1 MISWLVGSL
10 AGAAVVD
17 RVAAVVNDE
26 VIALSEV
33 YELGG
38 EFFAQRCPQQGET
51 CVLNLELEILDVQ
64 IRRALIRQELV
75 RLDLQ
80 VTASDV
86 DQAIDQTIRQYPQ
99 INDRAELRAEVEAQ
113 GQRWDQYREEL
124 FEYLRTE
131 RFQGRV
137 LAPRVSLN
145 DDEVR
150 DRYQRESR
158 KMTRPT
164 ATVSG
169 FGIVVPPDADQ
180 DQVVQ
185 ITTDAV
191 ALVAAIN
198 SGELAWEEAVE
209 QHDLA
214 GVSSMFGREIVQG
227 ELVEGLD
234 AVVFSAEVGVV
245 QPPLRLGAVL
255 FIVRVD
261 ATGERALEL
270 SFEEAEDQIRNQLF
284 QEKLIEAE
292 EEWYQRARREATIEV
307 KLQ

>member
-1 MISWLVGSL
+1 MSLWLVGLSL
-10 AGAAVVD
+10 AAMVD
-17 RVAAVVNDE
+17 RIAAVVNDE

-38 EFFAQRCPQQGET
+38 EFFAERCPQGGDS
-51 CVLNLELEILDVQ
+51 CLLDLELEILDVQ
-64 IRRALIRQELV
+64 IRRTLIRQELD

-86 DQAIDQTIRQYPQ
+86 DQAIDDTIRQYPQ
-99 INDRAELRAEVEAQ
+99 ISDRAGLRAEVEAQ

-124 FEYLRTE
+124 FEFLRTQ
-131 RFQGRV
+131 RFQGRL
-137 LAPRVSLN
+137 LAPRISLN

-150 DRYQRESR
+150 DRFKRESR
-158 KMTRPT
+158 KMTKPT

-169 FGIVVPPDADQ
+169 FGIVVPQDADQ
-180 DQVVQ
+180 DQIVQ

-191 ALVAAIN
+191 ALVAALN
-198 SGELAWEEAVE
+198 AGELAWEDAVE
-209 QHDLA
+209 EHDLA
-214 GVSSMFGREIVQG
+214 DVSSMFGREVVQG

-234 AVVFSAEVGVV
+234 AVIFSAEVGVV
-245 QPPLRLGAVL
+245 QPPLRLGTML

-261 ATGERALEL
+261 ARGERALTL
-270 SFEEAEDQIRNQLF
+270 PFEEVEEQIRNQMF
-284 QEKLIEAE
+284 QEKLTEAE

-307 KLQ
+307 KLR